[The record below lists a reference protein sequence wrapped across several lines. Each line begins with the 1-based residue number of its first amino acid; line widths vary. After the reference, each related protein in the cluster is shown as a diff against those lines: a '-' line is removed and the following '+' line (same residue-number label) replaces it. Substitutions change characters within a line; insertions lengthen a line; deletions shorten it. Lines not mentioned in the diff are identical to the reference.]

1 MFELLQVKNLI
12 LHHYINIYLVDEILR
27 CDRMSEKE
35 KQKDFTTLLVKWFLE
50 QKKATKDPI
59 ISDKGEDNVRKET

>member
-1 MFELLQVKNLI
+1 
-12 LHHYINIYLVDEILR
+12 
-27 CDRMSEKE
+27 MSEKE
-35 KQKDFTTLLVKWFLE
+35 KQKDFITLLVKWFLE